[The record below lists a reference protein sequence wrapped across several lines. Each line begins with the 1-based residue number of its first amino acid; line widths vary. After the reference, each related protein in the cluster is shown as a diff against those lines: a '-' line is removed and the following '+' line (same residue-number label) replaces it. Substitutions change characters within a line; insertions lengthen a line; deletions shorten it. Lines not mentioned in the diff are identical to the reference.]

1 MKSHPQDGFMA
12 DTYTA
17 FADQRQIAAGSLIA
31 IAAAVKTAFDAGA
44 PRLLVFNDATGRLL
58 ELDLRGSIDDV
69 LTRLG
74 ESEGGSPSPAK
85 PAGRG
90 RPKLGVTAREVTLLP
105 SHWEWLSTQPGGA
118 SAALR
123 RLVDQAKRAGR
134 DHVRETQEAAYRVM
148 VALAGDLPDFEDA
161 TRAFYAGDYDRFE
174 GLSKSWPTDIGDYVR
189 HLVLRSMA
197 AARV

>member
-1 MKSHPQDGFMA
+1 MA

-17 FADQRQIAAGSLIA
+17 FAGQRQIAAGSLIA
-31 IAAAVKTAFDAGA
+31 IAAAVKTAFDAGE
-44 PRLLVFNDATGRLL
+44 PRLLVFNDATGQLL

-74 ESEGGSPSPAK
+74 EAEGGPSSLAK

-105 SHWEWLSTQPGGA
+105 SHWEWLSAQPGGA

-123 RLVDQAKRAGR
+123 RLVDQTKRAGR

-161 TRAFYAGDYDRFE
+161 TRAFYAGDYERFE
-174 GLSKSWPTDIGDYVR
+174 GLSKSWPADVGDYVR
-189 HLVLRSMA
+189 HLVHRSMS
-197 AARV
+197 AARA

>member
-1 MKSHPQDGFMA
+1 MA
-12 DTYTA
+12 DAYTA
-17 FADQRQIAAGSLIA
+17 FADQRQIAAGSLTA
-31 IAAAVKTAFDAGA
+31 IAPAVKTAFDAGA
-44 PRLLVFNDATGRLL
+44 PRLLVFNDVTGQLL

-69 LTRLG
+69 VTRLG
-74 ESEGGSPSPAK
+74 EAENGLSSPAK

-105 SHWEWLSTQPGGA
+105 SHWEWLSAQPGGA

-134 DHVRETQEAAYRVM
+134 DHVREAQQTAYRVM

-174 GLSKSWPTDIGDYVR
+174 GLSTSWPTDIGDYVR
-189 HLVLRSMA
+189 HLVQRSMS
-197 AARV
+197 AARA

>member
-1 MKSHPQDGFMA
+1 MA

-17 FADQRQIAAGSLIA
+17 FADQRQIAAGSLTA
-31 IAAAVKTAFDAGA
+31 IAAAVKIAFDAGA
-44 PRLLVFNDATGRLL
+44 PRLLVFNDATGQLL

-74 ESEGGSPSPAK
+74 EAENGPPSPAK

-105 SHWEWLSTQPGGA
+105 SHWEWLSAQPGGA

-123 RLVDQAKRAGR
+123 RLVDQAKRTGR
-134 DHVRETQEAAYRVM
+134 DHVREAQEAAYRVM

-174 GLSKSWPTDIGDYVR
+174 GLSQSWPTDIGDYVR
-189 HLVLRSMA
+189 HLVQRSMSA
-197 AARV
+197 GRA